1 LGDKHDDTWPRY
13 IDFDWL
19 TINFE
24 IKKKQS
30 TLIMHIK
37 IIVDD
42 TRQTLIY
49 NIKRVYIIIH
59 RFL

>member
-24 IKKKQS
+24 IKKNSQ
-30 TLIMHIK
+30 L
-37 IIVDD
+37 
-42 TRQTLIY
+42 
-49 NIKRVYIIIH
+49 
-59 RFL
+59 